1 MTLVSKPRGR
11 ITSEEL
17 GRVLLAPSSVAL
29 VGASDTPGKTTARPL
44 QFMLDA
50 GFEGRIY
57 PINPARER
65 VMGLPAYASLRS
77 LPEVPEFAFVMTGT
91 DKVIDTVRECGEV
104 GVSVVCV
111 LAGGFGEDGAAGIER
126 QNELVRVARQSGV
139 RLIGPNS
146 IGVVNPRNGFLA
158 TANAAFGEPA
168 IPTGSVFV
176 ASQSGSVIGA
186 LMTRAKEV
194 GIGFAGLVST
204 GSEID
209 LTLGEICE
217 STLDDPGIHSY
228 ALFLESL
235 ENAPSLARFALLA
248 ASRGK
253 GVSVLKLGRSDVA
266 AQLSVSHTGALAG
279 ADDEADAFFR
289 ACGFV
294 RVDVFEALVE
304 STPLHRLVSP
314 RDDGRAP
321 RAGVITS
328 TGGGAAVLVDQL
340 EMRGVSVAKPSAEV
354 FARLKAAEID
364 VIETVI
370 VELTLAGTRHDKVA
384 AALDVLQSS
393 GEFDVVVFVIGSS
406 ARLNPDLAVQA
417 IADSVGGPT
426 PVCAWAVPDALESLR
441 LLQRA
446 GVPAFRTPESC
457 ADSLAGALLRAAP
470 QTSALTGFRRASGD
484 EDAEVLD
491 EVESAR
497 VLSRVDLA
505 MPRHWVRTSDDLG
518 VPSDAYPVVAKALS
532 ASLPH
537 KSDAGAVVLGIENE
551 EELAQAC
558 RRIVANVA
566 EYDASVRV
574 ERFLVQEMIGGG
586 VMETLI
592 GYRVSDVVGP
602 VVVLAA
608 GGVNVEIY
616 RDSSLRLAPVTKSVA
631 QDMVD
636 EVKALAIARGYRGA
650 AAGDVDALADAI
662 VAVSMLASDEP
673 DVLEA
678 EMNPVLVRPDGE
690 GVIALDSL
698 VRQRR
703 QRARPVNA
711 DDHHSTES

>member
-1 MTLVSKPRGR
+1 MTTVSEIEGR
-11 ITSEEL
+11 TVSEGL
-17 GRVLLAPSSVAL
+17 GKALLAPASVAL

-44 QFMLDA
+44 QFMLEA
-50 GFEGRIY
+50 GFEGRVY

-65 VMGLPAYASLRS
+65 VMGLPAYASLRA
-77 LPEVPEFAFVMTGT
+77 LPEVPDFVFVMTGT
-91 DKVIDTVRECGEV
+91 DKVIDTVRECGEL

-111 LAGGFGEDGAAGIER
+111 LAGGFGEDGAAGMER
-126 QNELVRVARQSGV
+126 QKELVRVARQSGV
-139 RLIGPNS
+139 RLVGPNS

-168 IPTGSVFV
+168 VPTGSVFV

-204 GSEID
+204 GSEVD

-217 STLDDPGIHSY
+217 ATLDDPGIHSY

-253 GVSVLKLGRSDVA
+253 GVSVLKLGRSEAA

-304 STPLHRLVSP
+304 STPLLRLLP
-314 RDDGRAP
+314 PLRDGRTP

-354 FARLKAAEID
+354 FARLEAAGID
-364 VIETVI
+364 VIENVI
-370 VELTLAGTRHDKVA
+370 VDLTLAGTRHDKVA

-393 GEFDVVVFVIGSS
+393 GEFDVIVFVIGSS

-417 IADSVGGPT
+417 IADSVSGLT

-457 ADSLAGALLRAAP
+457 ADSLAGALLRDAP
-470 QTSALTGFRRASGD
+470 QTSALTGFRRTAD

-497 VLSRVDLA
+497 VLSRIDLA
-505 MPRHWVRTSDDLG
+505 APRHWVRTASDLS

-537 KSDAGAVVLGIENE
+537 KSDAGAVVLNIENE
-551 EELAQAC
+551 QELAQAC
-558 RRIVANVA
+558 QLIVENVS
-566 EYDASVRV
+566 EYDADVRV

-586 VMETLI
+586 VIETLI
-592 GYRVSDVVGP
+592 GYRVSDLVGP

-616 RDSSLRLAPVTKSVA
+616 RDSSLRLAPVTKAVA

-636 EVKALAIARGYRGA
+636 EVKALALARGYREA
-650 AAGDVDALADAI
+650 VAGDVDALADAI
-662 VAVSMLASDEP
+662 VAVSMLALDAP

-678 EMNPVLVRPDGE
+678 EMNPVLVRPEGE

-698 VRQRR
+698 VRRR
-703 QRARPVNA
+703 RPGTRPIDV
-711 DDHHSTES
+711 DDHHSPES